1 MIYDNKILFKGIV
14 IDDTW
19 ILQAKFFVIQG
30 MILSH
35 FGLQLVLYDQLI
47 IMSFY
52 CFLVLYMK
60 ALIFDMDGVLV
71 DAMPFHYEAMKTAVK
86 EITNIDLDKRTFYLL
101 EGMPVEEMA
110 LEIFRLK
117 GYHVDDGSKKNNTAN
132 QKSEEVAKRKKEI
145 FTEMNIIPK
154 PYDGVRELISN
165 DLRGCMKA
173 VVSGAAKQE
182 VDTIIEQNFGK
193 DNFDLIMNGDELE
206 GKGKPDPAPFKLAIQ
221 RLNLNNNEA
230 LVVENAPLG
239 IKSAND
245 AGINS
250 IVTLNTSPLAIDDFK
265 ELISKDRI
273 FKDTISARRYLK
285 KSCISGDES

>member
-1 MIYDNKILFKGIV
+1 MINKILFKGIV

-35 FGLQLVLYDQLI
+35 FVLQLVLYDQLI

-110 LEIFRLK
+110 LEIFKLK
-117 GYHVDDGSKKNNTAN
+117 GYLVVHNSDIAKKDIIETAA
-132 QKSEEVAKRKKEI
+132 KVAQRKKDI
-145 FTEMNIIPK
+145 FMKMNVTPK
-154 PYDGVRELISN
+154 PFENIRELIIYDLSN
-165 DLRGCMKA
+165 CSKA

-182 VDTIIEQNFGK
+182 VDTTIEAIFGK
-193 DNFDLIMNGDELE
+193 DKFD
-206 GKGKPDPAPFKLAIQ
+206 
-221 RLNLNNNEA
+221 
-230 LVVENAPLG
+230 
-239 IKSAND
+239 
-245 AGINS
+245 
-250 IVTLNTSPLAIDDFK
+250 
-265 ELISKDRI
+265 
-273 FKDTISARRYLK
+273 
-285 KSCISGDES
+285 

>member
-1 MIYDNKILFKGIV
+1 
-14 IDDTW
+14 
-19 ILQAKFFVIQG
+19 
-30 MILSH
+30 
-35 FGLQLVLYDQLI
+35 
-47 IMSFY
+47 MSFY

-101 EGMPVEEMA
+101 EGMSVEEMA
-110 LEIFRLK
+110 LEIFKLK
-117 GYHVDDGSKKNNTAN
+117 GYLVDDGSTKNNTSN

-145 FTEMNIIPK
+145 FREMKIIPK

-182 VDTIIEQNFGK
+182 VETIIEQNFGK
-193 DNFDLIMNGDELE
+193 DKFDLIMNGDELE
-206 GKGKPDPAPFKLAIQ
+206 GKGKPDPAPFKVAIQ
-221 RLNLNNNEA
+221 RLNLDNNEA

-265 ELISKDRI
+265 ELISEDRI
-273 FKDTISARRYLK
+273 FKRTISARRYLK
-285 KSCISGDES
+285 KWCINGNES

>member
-1 MIYDNKILFKGIV
+1 
-14 IDDTW
+14 
-19 ILQAKFFVIQG
+19 
-30 MILSH
+30 
-35 FGLQLVLYDQLI
+35 
-47 IMSFY
+47 
-52 CFLVLYMK
+52 MK

-110 LEIFRLK
+110 LEIFKLK
-117 GYHVDDGSKKNNTAN
+117 GYHVDGGSKKNNSQEESIIQT
-132 QKSEEVAKRKKEI
+132 SEEVAKRKKEI
-145 FTEMNIIPK
+145 FREMNIIPK

-193 DNFDLIMNGDELE
+193 DNFDLVINGDELE
-206 GKGKPDPAPFKLAIQ
+206 GKGKPDPAPFKVAIQ

-245 AGINS
+245 AGIYS

-265 ELISKDRI
+265 ELISEDRI
-273 FKDTISARRYLK
+273 FKDTLSARRYLK

>member
-1 MIYDNKILFKGIV
+1 
-14 IDDTW
+14 
-19 ILQAKFFVIQG
+19 
-30 MILSH
+30 
-35 FGLQLVLYDQLI
+35 
-47 IMSFY
+47 
-52 CFLVLYMK
+52 MK

-110 LEIFRLK
+110 LEIFKLK
-117 GYHVDDGSKKNNTAN
+117 GYLVEDSKKNNTSN

-145 FTEMNIIPK
+145 FREMNIIPK
-154 PYDGVRELISN
+154 PYNGVRELISN
-165 DLRGCMKA
+165 DLRGCLKA

-182 VDTIIEQNFGK
+182 VSSIIERNFGK
-193 DNFDLIMNGDELE
+193 DKFDLIMNGDELE
-206 GKGKPDPAPFKLAIQ
+206 GKGKPDPAPFKVAIQ

-245 AGINS
+245 AGIQS

-265 ELISKDRI
+265 DLISEDRI
-273 FKDTISARRYLK
+273 FKDTISARIFLK
-285 KSCISGDES
+285 KWCIGGSES